1 MSHTHSSVNG
11 IGRKWTQLI
20 TLSLL
25 GLLVIAT
32 QPAQAQTETVL
43 HSFSANQDG
52 CLPWA
57 GPTIDAKG
65 YLYGTT
71 QGCGPSGGAGA
82 IYRMTRGSGK
92 EKILFGFGGG
102 PGGATLEGGV
112 VFDSAGN
119 MYGTTCCGGA
129 YNFGTVFKLSPLPKG
144 KWQETVLY
152 AFQGGADGYGPGTGK
167 LAIDGQG
174 NLYGTA
180 AGGDT
185 QCDPPG
191 GCGMVF
197 KVAPDGTKTVLHSFS
212 GGLDGQT
219 IYGGVVLDGQGN
231 VYGTT
236 TIGGGS
242 GCGTVF
248 KITSAGSKTTL
259 YNFLCAPDAAYPQ
272 AGLTLDANGN
282 LYGTTSLGGSLNM
295 GAVFEV
301 TQAGTEKVLYSFTGP
316 DGNYPYAG
324 VTLDKHGNIY
334 GTTYWGGSYGCPIGG
349 VDNGCGTV
357 FKITPAGLESVLYRF
372 TVAPD
377 GEHPVAPVALDKKG
391 NIYGTTYFGG
401 SDSVDCGGGCGTV
414 FKVVP

>member
-334 GTTYWGGSYGCPIGG
+334 GTTYWGGSYGCPIG
-349 VDNGCGTV
+349 
-357 FKITPAGLESVLYRF
+357 AS
-372 TVAPD
+372 
-377 GEHPVAPVALDKKG
+377 
-391 NIYGTTYFGG
+391 TTAAARY
-401 SDSVDCGGGCGTV
+401 SR
-414 FKVVP
+414 